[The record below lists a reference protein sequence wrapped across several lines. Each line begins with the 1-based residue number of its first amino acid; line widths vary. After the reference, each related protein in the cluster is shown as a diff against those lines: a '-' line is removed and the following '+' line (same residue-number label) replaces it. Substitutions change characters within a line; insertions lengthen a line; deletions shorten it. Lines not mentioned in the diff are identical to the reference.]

1 MYILSYKHI
10 INYCI
15 VNRGR
20 SMIKNSPSNHAPDT
34 CITKG
39 IHRDIIHA
47 VQNKL
52 PNSSALGE
60 LADLFKLFGDSTR
73 ISILWALSESEMCV
87 CDLCA
92 LLKMKQPA
100 VSHQLKNLKQARI
113 VKSRRDGQVVYY
125 SLDDEHIRKLLDLGM
140 NHTQEPLFDRKDLR
154 DGRRLIN

>member
-1 MYILSYKHI
+1 M
-10 INYCI
+10 
-15 VNRGR
+15 
-20 SMIKNSPSNHAPDT
+20 MKNSPFNNALDT
-34 CITKG
+34 CITEG
-39 IHRDIIHA
+39 IHRDIICA

-52 PNSSALGE
+52 PDSSALRE

-125 SLDDEHIRKLLDLGM
+125 SLGDEHIRKLLDLGIS
-140 NHTQEPLFDRKDLR
+140 HAQELLFDRRDLH
-154 DGRRLIN
+154 DGSRPIN